1 MEGVCVMRISIK
13 ERAGIPDTS
22 KIFEGLH
29 LTEGYIRN
37 SAINPDNIEPE
48 LKREGDRHFNWCN
61 ECRNKK
67 ESFLPLSE

>member
-1 MEGVCVMRISIK
+1 MIISIK
-13 ERAGIPDTS
+13 ERAGIPETL

-37 SAINPDNIEPE
+37 SAINPDSLEPE
-48 LKREGDRHFNWCN
+48 FKKEGEKHFVVCDA
-61 ECRNKK
+61 CRKKK